1 MLDENEVKLSSRH
14 VLQEILANEMG
25 MGISKDYRE
34 VFVHTPTKVSFY
46 KTKARSRD
54 RKEITGN
61 SLSNSQNSVS
71 DLCKCQGRG
80 RTAGRSQTEG

>member
-1 MLDENEVKLSSRH
+1 MH
-14 VLQEILANEMG
+14 VLQEILAKEMG

-34 VFVHTPTKVSFY
+34 EFVHTPTEVSFY
-46 KTKARSRD
+46 KTKARNRG

-61 SLSNSQNSVS
+61 SLSNSQNAVS

-80 RTAGRSQTEG
+80 KKARTSQTES